1 MWHLTMLMRPFDY
14 VSMWLCCNN
23 VTMKLCDHNVNMWF
37 PDFADINNRY
47 IHITI
52 IFNYVITWLSDYI
65 VTMWLCHFVSPVTM
79 WETVVFSSLCS
90 YSSHIVFN
98 LNNVEWHKMFESVK
112 WFFFVWVFNSVLV
125 CTFMIVCFVLFNYF
139 RPGSRLLVN

>member
-1 MWHLTMLMRPFDY
+1 MCLCDYVVTMLLWNC
-14 VSMWLCCNN
+14 VTIMWI
-23 VTMKLCDHNVNMWF
+23 CDF
-37 PDFADINNRY
+37 LTLQISIIDICL

-52 IFNYVITWLSDYI
+52 IFNYVTWLSDYI

-112 WFFFVWVFNSVLV
+112 CFFFVWVFNSVLV